1 LLPFLPIAT
10 EDICLSWLFKIIS
23 PHNQL
28 PPIFGSTTILSPQ
41 MFYFIH
47 CKGKVGIGNVITK
60 RIFASEI
67 YNQGG
72 NQIMERQITDNK
84 LQDESSFTNP
94 SMVDN

>member
-1 LLPFLPIAT
+1 MTLPYDRLLPFLPIAT

-28 PPIFGSTTILSPQ
+28 PPIFAFTKILSPQ

-47 CKGKVGIGNVITK
+47 GKGKVGIRNVIPK

-67 YNQGG
+67 YNQGD
-72 NQIMERQITDNK
+72 NQILER
-84 LQDESSFTNP
+84 
-94 SMVDN
+94 